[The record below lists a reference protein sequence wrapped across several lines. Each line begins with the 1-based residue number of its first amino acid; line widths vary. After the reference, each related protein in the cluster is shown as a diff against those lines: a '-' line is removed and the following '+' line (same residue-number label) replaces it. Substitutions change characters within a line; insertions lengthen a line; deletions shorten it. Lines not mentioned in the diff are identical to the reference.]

1 MDFTDGDIFL
11 VYTKRITVGKNNLKK
26 TKKKQWRVIYT
37 IPSVK
42 SLINCEHCS
51 PYQLQGKSLTE
62 NSVGI
67 F

>member
-1 MDFTDGDIFL
+1 
-11 VYTKRITVGKNNLKK
+11 
-26 TKKKQWRVIYT
+26 
-37 IPSVK
+37 
-42 SLINCEHCS
+42 LINCEHCS